1 MKSMRQIFIS
11 LLFLFI
17 VIESQAQRYRLTDS
31 LTVFSD
37 RVNEMMLQTRNEI
50 ASEAA
55 AAFQQS
61 WSSGAFTQNQQSKIA
76 DISLE
81 MLKKDYSPIPFF
93 VQYLNLLSSATQ
105 VHGITGSKMDNLLEM
120 IDKSIR
126 QDNGKTYLTII
137 TNLNSFFNGNALHK
151 NNFNKLY
158 HLNANYDFEY
168 VGETAPEEDIYEPPA
183 ATEVFDSWDAWDDN
197 DDWGNTDATDATVDS
212 WDQPSVF
219 TDAIPLE
226 VPILTGALIRFNN
239 VDLVFATPYDS
250 TVITGTKGDFSLSSH
265 LFSGDGGTV
274 NWESADIS
282 KSDLWVNLQTYQFN
296 ARLPEFTAEK
306 VTMNYPQY
314 LNQPVE
320 GILTFKS
327 IKRRST
333 EPARYPRFISY
344 QSNVD
349 LNKVKIQSTKFSGG
363 FAMEG
368 KKIKSASIYG
378 NSSEIFIKDAAGNA
392 FKVNAKI
399 IDVSDTTISAR
410 NAALV
415 IYHGRDSINHP
426 SMRIR
431 YYISDKR
438 LVAIKEQNGFQ
449 QTPFNTSHFNIS
461 ISADAIQW
469 NMESD
474 SLDIYVMNARSMI
487 PAFFESNEYYH
498 FDRIKELSV
507 AYPFNPLLM
516 VYNHYNK
523 HKQESFYITDLLIDK
538 KVNENALKSAL
549 LQLSYKDFIA
559 YEALSGKIT
568 IKPRTI
574 HYNQARWNKI
584 DFDDLQIR
592 SMESTKPNATLN
604 LSDNELLIRGVDQFF
619 ISQTQNVFIIPTN
632 KEIKMRKNR
641 NFSFDGDMYA
651 GNFQFIG
658 RDFLFRYDSFQVDMS
673 KIDSIK
679 FYVDTQQRT
688 RKQVDNQLISMD
700 MFEQQ
705 IGDVAGQSSSGTLY
719 VDNPKNKSGNMILPR
734 YPVFDA
740 DKGAVVYFDRDDI
753 LKKSYDKS
761 VYFIV
766 PPFGIDSISS
776 SDPSKIGFDGRFV
789 SDNIFPDFNETLR
802 IMPDYALG
810 FEHEAPPA
818 GYDLYKTGARFFNKI
833 RLDKKGLVGTGRID
847 YLSSTGNSDAYT
859 FYQDSVLASGHYY
872 RIRRDNIGGVTYPEI
887 LVENYKMK
895 WLPKSDEMY
904 VRNTKDPFR
913 LYESASLE
921 GTTVLSKNGVRA
933 AGKFLAEGFEARSR
947 DFSFEESKMSANR
960 AKFFVLSDNP
970 EKPLMQ
976 GNDIRLDFDFNTEMG
991 EISPEIAGVAALEF
1005 PYAQVNTSISRA
1017 TWLKKDNKIVMT
1029 KPENVD
1035 ITDSYFY
1042 STNRELDSLAFNAT
1056 AAEYDIINAVL
1067 HVQGIPH
1074 IEVADAFIIPARNEI
1089 FIGQNSELSE
1099 LNGATI
1105 IIDTLNEYH
1114 TLTNASVTI
1123 HSRNKFT
1130 GSAYYQYVNA
1140 SKDTF
1145 QIKFDSF
1152 DLQPVASTR
1161 SRSKSEVQTVSSAL
1175 IDSDL
1180 GLQISPFI
1188 QFKGDLVMYAR
1199 QRALKLDGFV
1209 KLDLRDTDDEDMW
1222 IRYSSQDE
1230 EAQDVMIDFN
1240 NAVTESAQPIIA
1252 GLFYESADNFVYGR
1266 FMKNKLSETDIP
1278 FFTPSGFLYYNH
1290 ESSSFVIEDSAKANG
1305 NSYEGKFFSYN
1316 DQTGEIAFEGPMNFL
1331 EGSPNTSM
1339 EASGNGKGNLKG
1351 DLLETDIFAR
1361 FDFDLPEQAFVA
1373 MHNDMQEVV
1382 EGLGLPPAE
1391 PDFDALLYKI
1401 AELVGDRY
1409 TREYEKRSQRDYF
1422 SLTALSPKLIGDIV
1436 FSKLKLNWSEKYN
1449 SWHSTGQIGISH
1461 LLKLDINA
1469 SAEGFIEIQKTMD
1482 RGDIINIF
1490 VQLSGDCWYYISYG
1504 ENKLITFSSNQ
1515 SYNDIITSRSKVEK
1529 AGFGEYFF
1537 AEGNRRE
1544 VLNFIDRFR
1553 LDYLN
1558 ISEPYVLE
1566 TRPLPTQD
1574 QPLDILFQDQPSQ
1587 QQPDETEFWLPE
1599 EKPAVKKTEEE
1610 EENEGF

>member
-1 MKSMRQIFIS
+1 MRQFIIL
-11 LLFLFI
+11 LLFIFN
-17 VIESQAQRYRLTDS
+17 VFESQAQRYRLSDS
-31 LTVFSD
+31 LQVFSE
-37 RVNEMMLQTRNEI
+37 RVNEMLLQTRNEK
-50 ASEAA
+50 ASEVGAS
-55 AAFQQS
+55 FQQA
-61 WSSGAFTQNQQSKIA
+61 WSSASFTHNQQSKIV

-81 MLKKDYSPIPFF
+81 MLKKDYGPIPFF
-93 VQYLNLLSSATQ
+93 VQYFNLLSSA
-105 VHGITGSKMDNLLEM
+105 VLEHGLSGSKMDNLLDV
-120 IDKSIR
+120 IDKSLR
-126 QDNGKTYLTII
+126 QDKGKTYLTII
-137 TNLNSFFNGNALHK
+137 SNLNTFFSENALHK

-158 HLNANYDFEY
+158 HANATYDFEY
-168 VGETAPEEDIYEPPA
+168 IGEIAPEEEIYEPPA
-183 ATEVFDSWDAWDDN
+183 ATEVFDSWDTWDNN
-197 DDWGNTDATDATVDS
+197 DDWSNSPPTDSA
-212 WDQPSVF
+212 WDEPTLLS
-219 TDAIPLE
+219 DAIPVDIPL
-226 VPILTGALIRFNN
+226 LTGALIRFNT
-239 VDLVFATPYDS
+239 VDLIFATPFDS
-250 TVITGTKGDFSLSSH
+250 TAINGTKGDFSLSSH
-265 LFSGDGGTV
+265 IFSGDGGIAG
-274 NWESADIS
+274 WESADIPR
-282 KSDLWVNLQTYQFN
+282 SDIWVNLEKYQFN

-306 VTMNYPQY
+306 VNMNYPKY
-314 LNQPVE
+314 LNKQVE

-344 QSNVD
+344 HSNID
-349 LNKVKIQSTKFSGG
+349 LNKVQIEGAKFKGG

-368 KKIKSASIYG
+368 KKIKGASVYG
-378 NSSEIFIKDAAGNA
+378 SSSEIFIKDAAGNA
-392 FKVNAKI
+392 FKATAKV
-399 IDVSDTTISAR
+399 IDVTDTTISAR

-415 IYHGRDSINHP
+415 IYHSRDSIYHP
-426 SMRIR
+426 SMRLR
-431 YYISDKR
+431 YYTGDKK

-449 QTPFNTSHFNIS
+449 QTPFNSTHFNIS
-461 ISADAIQW
+461 ITADAIRW

-516 VYNHYNK
+516 VYNHYTK
-523 HKQESFYITDLLIDK
+523 HKNESFYFTDLLAEHKI
-538 KVNENALKSAL
+538 NENALRSAL
-549 LQLSYKDFIA
+549 LQLSYKDYIDYDA
-559 YEALSGKIT
+559 MSGKIT
-568 IKPRTI
+568 IKPKTK
-574 HYNQARWNKI
+574 HYNLARWNKI

-592 SMESTKPNATLN
+592 SMETTKPNATLN
-604 LSDNELLIRGVDQFF
+604 LSENELIIRGVDQFY

-632 KEIKMRKNR
+632 REVKMQKNR

-658 RDFLFRYDSFQVDMS
+658 REFTFRYDSFQVDMS

-679 FYVDTQQRT
+679 FYVDTEQRT

-753 LKKSYDKS
+753 LNKAYDRS

-776 SDPSKIGFDGRFV
+776 SDPSNIGFDGRFV

-818 GYDLYKTGARFFNKI
+818 GYDLYKTGAKFFNKL
-833 RLDKKGLVGTGRID
+833 RLDKKGIVGSGRIE
-847 YLSSTGNSDAYT
+847 YLSSTSNSDAYT
-859 FYQDSVLASGHYY
+859 FYQDSVLTSGHFY

-895 WLPKSDEMY
+895 WLPKSDQMY

-921 GTTVLSKNGVRA
+921 GTTVLSKTGVRA

-960 AKFFVLSDNP
+960 AKFFVLSENP
-970 EKPLMQ
+970 KKPLMQ
-976 GNDIRLDFDFNTEMG
+976 GNDIRLDFDFNS
-991 EISPEIAGVAALEF
+991 EIGQIEPEIAGMAALEF
-1005 PYAQVNTSISRA
+1005 PYAQVNTSISQA
-1017 TWLKKDNKIVMT
+1017 SWLKKDNKILMT

-1035 ITDSYFY
+1035 ISDSYFY

-1056 AAEYDIINAVL
+1056 AAEYDIITAVL

-1099 LNGATI
+1099 LHGATI

-1114 TLTNASVTI
+1114 TLTNATVMI

-1130 GSAYYQYVNA
+1130 GSAYYQYINA

-1145 QIKFDSF
+1145 QIRFDSF
-1152 DLQPVASTR
+1152 DLEPIASAR
-1161 SRSKSEVQTVSSAL
+1161 SRSKPELQTVSSAI

-1180 GLQISPFI
+1180 QLQISPFI

-1209 KLDLRDTDDEDMW
+1209 KLDLRDADEEDMW
-1222 IRYSSQDE
+1222 IKYTSQDE

-1240 NAVTESAQPIIA
+1240 NAVTETGQPLIA
-1252 GLFYESADNFVYGR
+1252 GLFYEGTDNFIYGR
-1266 FMKNKLSETDIP
+1266 FLKNKLSETDIP

-1290 ESSSFVIEDSAKANG
+1290 ESGSFVIEDSAKANG
-1305 NSYEGKFFSYN
+1305 NSYQGRFLSYN

-1331 EGSPNTSM
+1331 ENSPNTKM
-1339 EASGNGKGNLKG
+1339 EASGNGKGNIKG
-1351 DLLETDIFAR
+1351 DPLEIDIFAR
-1361 FDFDLPEQAFVA
+1361 FDFDLPDQAFVA
-1373 MHNDMQEVV
+1373 MHSDMHEVV

-1401 AELVGDRY
+1401 AEFVGDRY
-1409 TREYEKRSQRDYF
+1409 TREYEKRNQRDYF
-1422 SLTALSPKLIGDIV
+1422 SLTALSPKLIGDMV
-1436 FSKLKLNWSEKYN
+1436 LSKLKLNWSEKYN
-1449 SWHSTGQIGISH
+1449 SWYSTGPIGISH

-1469 SAEGFIEIQKTMD
+1469 SAEGFVEIQKTMD
-1482 RGDIINIF
+1482 KGDIINIF

-1504 ENKLITFSSNQ
+1504 EDKLITFSSNQ
-1515 SYNDIITSRSKVEK
+1515 AYNEIITSRSKVEK

-1544 VLNFIDRFR
+1544 VLNYIDRFR

-1558 ISEPYVLE
+1558 IKDPYVLE
-1566 TRPLPTQD
+1566 TRPLPTQE
-1574 QPLDILFQDQPSQ
+1574 QPLDILFQDQPVQQ

>member
-1 MKSMRQIFIS
+1 MRRIFIL

-17 VIESQAQRYRLTDS
+17 VFESQAQRYRLTDTLS
-31 LTVFSD
+31 VFPE
-37 RVNEMMLQTRNEI
+37 RVNEMMLQTRNEK
-50 ASEAA
+50 AAEAA
-55 AAFQQS
+55 AAFQQA
-61 WSSGAFTQNQQSKIA
+61 WSSGAFTQNQQNKIA
-76 DISLE
+76 SISLG
-81 MLKKDYSPIPFF
+81 MIKKDYGPIPFF
-93 VQYLNLLSSATQ
+93 VQYLSLISSATQ
-105 VHGITGSKMDNLLEM
+105 EHGISGSKIDNLLDVLE
-120 IDKSIR
+120 KSIN
-126 QDNGKTYLTII
+126 QTNSKTYLTII
-137 TNLNSFFNGNALHK
+137 SNLNTFFSDNALHK

-158 HLNANYDFEY
+158 HENASYDFEY
-168 VGETAPEEDIYEPPA
+168 VGEVSPEEDIYEPPA
-183 ATEVFDSWDAWDDN
+183 VSEVFDSWDSWDSN
-197 DDWGNTDATDATVDS
+197 DDWEKAATSESSNDS
-212 WDQPSVF
+212 WSEPTIF
-219 TDAIPLE
+219 TDAIPLD
-226 VPILTGALIRFNN
+226 VPVLTGALIKFSN
-239 VDLVFATPYDS
+239 VDLIFATPFDS
-250 TVITGTKGDFSLSSH
+250 TAIIGTKGDFSLSSH
-265 LFSGDGGTV
+265 IFSGNGGTA

-282 KSDLWVNLQTYQFN
+282 RSDLWVNLQTFQFN
-296 ARLPEFTAEK
+296 VRLPEFTAEK
-306 VTMNYPQY
+306 VKMHYPKL
-314 LNQPVE
+314 LNQQVE
-320 GILTFKS
+320 GIITFKS
-327 IKRRST
+327 IKRKVSE
-333 EPARYPRFISY
+333 EPRYPRFISY
-344 QSNVD
+344 HSNVD
-349 LNKVKIQSTKFSGG
+349 LNKIEIEGAKFTGG

-368 KKIKSASIYG
+368 KRIRGASVYG
-378 NSSEIFIKDAAGNA
+378 NTSEILIRDAAGNA
-392 FKVNAKI
+392 FKANSKV
-399 IDVSDTTISAR
+399 IDVTDTVISAR
-410 NAALV
+410 NAAVV
-415 IYHGRDSINHP
+415 IYHSRDSIYHP
-426 SMRIR
+426 SMRLR
-431 YYISDKR
+431 YYIKEKR
-438 LVAIKEQNGFQ
+438 LVAIKEQNGHQ
-449 QTPFNTSHFNIS
+449 QTPFNSTHFNVS
-461 ISADAIQW
+461 ITADAIRW
-469 NMESD
+469 NMETD

-487 PAFFESNEYYH
+487 PAYFESNEYYH

-516 VYNHYNK
+516 VYNHYTK
-523 HKQESFYITDLLIDK
+523 HKQESFYVSDLLAQN
-538 KVNENALKSAL
+538 KVNENALRSAL
-549 LQLSYKDFIA
+549 LQLSYKDYIA
-559 YEALSGKIT
+559 YDVVSGKIT
-568 IKPRTI
+568 IKPKLI
-574 HYNQARWNKI
+574 HYNLARWNKI

-592 SMESTKPNATLN
+592 SMETHKPNATLN
-604 LSDNELLIRGVDQFF
+604 LTENELLIRGVDQFF

-632 KEIKMRKNR
+632 REIKMQKNR
-641 NFSFDGDMYA
+641 NFSFNGDIYA

-658 RDFLFRYDSFQVDMS
+658 RDFIFRYDSFQVDMS

-719 VDNPKNKSGNMILPR
+719 VDNPKNKSGNLILPR

-753 LKKSYDKS
+753 LKKAYDRS

-776 SDPSKIGFDGRFV
+776 SDPSNIGFEGRFV

-833 RLDKKGLVGTGRID
+833 RLDKKGIVGSGRID

-859 FYQDSVLASGHYY
+859 FYQDSVLAAGHYY

-895 WLPKSDEMY
+895 WLPKTDQMY

-921 GTTVLSKNGVRA
+921 GTTVLSKTGVRA

-947 DFSFEESKMSANR
+947 DFGFEESKMSASR

-970 EKPLMQ
+970 QKPLMQ
-976 GNDIRLDFDFNTEMG
+976 GNDIRLDFDFNSEIG
-991 EISPEIAGVAALEF
+991 EISPEIAGMAALEF

-1017 TWLKKDNKIVMT
+1017 TWLKKENKIVMT

-1035 ITDSYFY
+1035 ISDSYFY
-1042 STNRELDSLAFNAT
+1042 STNRELDSLAFNASE
-1056 AAEYDIINAVL
+1056 AEYDIITAVL
-1067 HVQGIPH
+1067 HVKGIPH
-1074 IEVADAFIIPARNEI
+1074 IEVADAFIIPSKNEI

-1099 LNGATI
+1099 LKNATI

-1114 TLTNASVTI
+1114 TLTDATVTI

-1130 GSAYYQYVNA
+1130 GSANYQYVNA

-1145 QIKFDSF
+1145 QIRFDSF
-1152 DLQPVASTR
+1152 DLQPVASGR
-1161 SRSKSEVQTVSSAL
+1161 SRSKPEIQTVSSAM

-1180 GLQISPFI
+1180 GLQVSPFI
-1188 QFKGDLVMYAR
+1188 QFKGELVMYAR

-1209 KLDLRDTDDEDMW
+1209 KLDLRDSDEGDMW

-1230 EAQDVMIDFN
+1230 EAQDVMLDFN
-1240 NAVTESAQPIIA
+1240 NAITESGQPIIA
-1252 GLFYESADNFVYGR
+1252 GLFYEGTDNFIYGR

-1290 ESSSFVIEDSAKANG
+1290 ESGSFVIEDSAKASG
-1305 NSYEGKFFSYN
+1305 NSYQGKFFSYN
-1316 DQTGEIAFEGPMNFL
+1316 DQTGEIAFEGPMKFL
-1331 EGSPNTSM
+1331 EDSPNTTM
-1339 EASGNGKGNLKG
+1339 EATGNGKGNIKG
-1351 DLLETDIFAR
+1351 DPLEIDIFAR
-1361 FDFDLPEQAFVA
+1361 FDFDLPDQAFIA
-1373 MHNDMQEVV
+1373 MHKDMQEVV

-1401 AELVGDRY
+1401 AEFVGDRY
-1409 TREYEKRSQRDYF
+1409 TREYEKRNQRDYF

-1436 FSKLKLNWSEKYN
+1436 LSKLKLNWSEKYN
-1449 SWHSTGQIGISH
+1449 SWYSTGPIGISH
-1461 LLKLDINA
+1461 LLKLDVNA
-1469 SAEGFIEIQKTMD
+1469 SAEGFVEIQKTMD
-1482 RGDIINIF
+1482 KGDIINIF

-1515 SYNDIITSRSKVEK
+1515 SYNDIIASRSKVEK
-1529 AGFGEYFF
+1529 AGFGDYFF

-1544 VLNFIDRFR
+1544 VLNYIDRFR

-1558 ISEPYVLE
+1558 IKDPYVLE
-1566 TRPLPTQD
+1566 TRPLPVQD
-1574 QPLDILFQDQPSQ
+1574 QPLDILFQDQPLPQ
-1587 QQPDETEFWLPE
+1587 EKPDETEFWLPE